1 MFPRFVVLFFA
12 ALSCAQVF
20 AQNPATA
27 AKTAPLLFEP
37 NRGQVSSEARFLAN
51 DTDYRI
57 LLTDNELVFVMQK
70 DGGHSSA
77 FRATPVCCV

>member
-1 MFPRFVVLFFA
+1 MFPRFVVLLFA
-12 ALSCAQVF
+12 ALSCAQVL

-51 DTDYRI
+51 GTDYRI
-57 LLTDNELVFVMQK
+57 LLTDQELVLAHAK
-70 DGGHSSA
+70 RHG
-77 FRATPVCCV
+77 T